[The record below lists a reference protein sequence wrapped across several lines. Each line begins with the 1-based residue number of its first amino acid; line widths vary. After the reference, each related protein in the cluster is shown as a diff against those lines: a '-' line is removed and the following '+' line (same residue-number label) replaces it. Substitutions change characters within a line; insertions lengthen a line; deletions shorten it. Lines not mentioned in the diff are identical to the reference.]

1 MSMVHGKG
9 KGIPPGRSRC
19 VKCNKMR
26 NHKTGFDFYKSR
38 YTADGYR
45 ARNTSTCRYCIRIQN
60 KLLYNLHKK
69 YGHLKPEDGTNCPL
83 CDRVVEKKDGNSN
96 KWCLDHNHTTGE
108 YRGWIC
114 HKCNNLIGRANED
127 GNTLIKLGNYLLMS
141 EEIPAEGRAGARVV

>member
-1 MSMVHGKG
+1 MVHGKG

-69 YGHLKPEDGTNCPL
+69 FGLFKHENGTI
-83 CDRVVEKKDGNSN
+83 KKIETNYVLGFFGLIMQLGPILNWKFNLDKNS
-96 KWCLDHNHTTGE
+96 LFLSLQG
-108 YRGWIC
+108 
-114 HKCNNLIGRANED
+114 
-127 GNTLIKLGNYLLMS
+127 LIKNES
-141 EEIPAEGRAGARVV
+141 